1 MDTITIA
8 VESLDSGETFWRAV
22 SGDKRSL
29 GKTAGEALDKL
40 TPQLDEDTSGA
51 LVVIQPMRP
60 DRFFT
65 TEQRERL
72 EELMA
77 LWRAARD
84 SGTQLPPEQDAEL
97 EGLVEAQL
105 EGAALRAEVLLDGLK
120 P

>member
-8 VESLDSGETFWRAV
+8 VESLDTGETIWRAA
-22 SGDKRSL
+22 SGGKRSL
-29 GKTAGEALDKL
+29 GRTAGEALDKL
-40 TPQLDEDTSGA
+40 TPLLDDDTSGA

-65 TEQRERL
+65 AEQRERL

-77 LWRAARD
+77 QWRAARD
-84 SGTQLPPEQDAEL
+84 SGRQLPPEQQAEL
-97 EGLVEAQL
+97 EALVEAQL
-105 EGAALRAEVLLDGLK
+105 EGAALRAEALINDLK

>member
-1 MDTITIA
+1 VDTITIA
-8 VESLDSGETFWRAV
+8 VESANAEETVWRAA
-22 SGDKRSL
+22 SGSKASL

-40 TPQLDEDTSGA
+40 TPLLDDNTSGA

-65 TEQRERL
+65 AEQRARL

-84 SGTQLPPEQDAEL
+84 SGAQLPPEQQAEL
-97 EGLVEAQL
+97 EALVEAQL
-105 EGAALRAEVLLDGLK
+105 EGAALRAEALLNNLK